1 MRDVV
6 QCHGGDLPYWFMR
19 KRKTPPKTSSA
30 APSLAVALEAN
41 KDVKV
46 RVEDAASDL
55 ASVGAVLENRVA
67 QGNPEVAARV
77 ALKVSKE
84 VQNKV
89 EECADD
95 LHTVNA
101 TLAQGLAD
109 LAQTESAL
117 AVAQEALADTT
128 TALVSSQQ
136 AERVARLAASHDAA
150 TGLPNRASFDSRL
163 THDIAVAARHGLT
176 LAVMFFDLDK
186 FKTINDTH
194 GHAAG
199 DEVLKQVAVRLLEHC
214 RLEDTVCRTGGD
226 EFLYVLIDP
235 KGRDNIERIAAGLV
249 ESLAQPVMFEGVR
262 IVVRPSIGISL
273 YPEQGASAA
282 ELIKNADTAM
292 YVAKQAGASTGWAF
306 YAG

>member
-1 MRDVV
+1 M
-6 QCHGGDLPYWFMR
+6 
-19 KRKTPPKTSSA
+19 
-30 APSLAVALEAN
+30 EAN

-55 ASVGAVLENRVA
+55 ASVGALLENRVA
-67 QGNPEVAARV
+67 QGNPEVAAQD

-84 VQNKV
+84 VENRVK
-89 EECADD
+89 ECADD
-95 LHTVNA
+95 LDTVNA

-109 LAQTESAL
+109 LADTERAL
-117 AVAQEALADTT
+117 AAAQEALAHTA
-128 TALVSSQQ
+128 TALVSSQEG
-136 AERVARLAASHDAA
+136 ERAARLEASRDPA
-150 TGLPNRASFDSRL
+150 TGMPNRASFNSRL

-199 DEVLKQVAVRLLEHC
+199 DEVLKHISARLLKHC

-226 EFLYVLIDP
+226 EFLYALVDP
-235 KGRDNIERIAAGLV
+235 KSRANIERIVSGLAT
-249 ESLAQPVMFEGVR
+249 SLARPVEFEGVK

-273 YPEQGASAA
+273 YPEQGRSAE
-282 ELIKNADTAM
+282 ELIRHADAAM
-292 YVAKQAGASTGWAF
+292 YMAKQAPGGRGWAF
-306 YAG
+306 YEGGPTP